1 MHRTKTVIG
10 FLLALKPDTI
20 LPWKITARAQQHFQK
35 SLSVNT
41 DHEFRLKLY
50 HVKKKPFVNM
60 FQKYRSLL
68 RQSGKLIYGQKNQ
81 NLKVILENMDA
92 ASCKL
97 MSRRTI
103 RFVTSTRFKSLHLRW
118 YGDALVPAGKSS

>member
-20 LPWKITARAQQHFQK
+20 LLWKITARAQQHFQK
-35 SLSVNT
+35 SLNT
-41 DHEFRLKLY
+41 DHKFRLKLY

-60 FQKYRSLL
+60 FQKQRCLL
-68 RQSGKLIYGQKNQ
+68 RQSGQLIYGQKNQ

-92 ASCKL
+92 APCKL

-103 RFVTSTRFKSLHLRW
+103 RFVISTRLKILHLR
-118 YGDALVPAGKSS
+118 